1 MNTPTFPHFL
11 ARFRAEIRALRK
23 TTFRSASCMERSWTR
38 LEKKTM
44 KPQPFFVQYAR
55 KAAIRIEKGALLLE
69 GPLLASPT
77 SSVQSV
83 LFYRQ

>member
-23 TTFRSASCMERSWTR
+23 TTFRSLGVLERSWTR

-55 KAAIRIEKGALLLE
+55 KAAIRIERGAFQLE

-83 LFYRQ
+83 LFDRQ